1 MSLGAKSNYIPVV
14 DAGTEKKK
22 YNKKIEKEKQLN
34 KDLKKAELKKDAALA
49 ENPSVLKQ
57 IKIGLGFRKDQGLA
71 VLKDKSKKLLS
82 KGKNKVYGQIDLLK
96 NKID

>member
-1 MSLGAKSNYIPVV
+1 M
-14 DAGTEKKK
+14 
-22 YNKKIEKEKQLN
+22 EKEKQLD

-49 ENPSVLKQ
+49 ENPGVLKQ
-57 IKIGLGFRKDQGLA
+57 IKIGLNYRKDQGLA
-71 VLKDKSKKLLS
+71 VLKDKSKNLLN

>member
-1 MSLGAKSNYIPVV
+1 MQVQ
-14 DAGTEKKK
+14 KKR
-22 YNKKIEKEKQLN
+22 NIIRKKEKEKQLD
-34 KDLKKAELKKDAALA
+34 KDLKKAEEKKDAALA
-49 ENPSVLKQ
+49 KNPGVLKQ

-71 VLKDKSKKLLS
+71 VLKDKSKNLLN

>member
-1 MSLGAKSNYIPVV
+1 M
-14 DAGTEKKK
+14 
-22 YNKKIEKEKQLN
+22 EKEKQLD

-49 ENPSVLKQ
+49 ENPGVLKQ

-71 VLKDKSKKLLS
+71 VLKDKSKNLLS

>member
-1 MSLGAKSNYIPVV
+1 MQVQ
-14 DAGTEKKK
+14 EKRNTIRKM
-22 YNKKIEKEKQLN
+22 EKEKQLD

-71 VLKDKSKKLLS
+71 VLKDKSKNLLN
-82 KGKNKVYGQIDLLK
+82 KGKNKFYGQIDLLK
-96 NKID
+96 KKID

>member
-1 MSLGAKSNYIPVV
+1 M
-14 DAGTEKKK
+14 
-22 YNKKIEKEKQLN
+22 EKEKQLD

-49 ENPSVLKQ
+49 KDPGVLKQ
-57 IKIGLGFRKDQGLA
+57 IGIGLKYRKEQGLA
-71 VLKDKSKKLLS
+71 VLKDKSKKLLN

>member
-1 MSLGAKSNYIPVV
+1 MQVQ
-14 DAGTEKKK
+14 EKRNTIRKM
-22 YNKKIEKEKQLN
+22 EKEKQLD

-71 VLKDKSKKLLS
+71 VLKDKSKNLLN
-82 KGKNKVYGQIDLLK
+82 KGKNKFYGQIDLLK